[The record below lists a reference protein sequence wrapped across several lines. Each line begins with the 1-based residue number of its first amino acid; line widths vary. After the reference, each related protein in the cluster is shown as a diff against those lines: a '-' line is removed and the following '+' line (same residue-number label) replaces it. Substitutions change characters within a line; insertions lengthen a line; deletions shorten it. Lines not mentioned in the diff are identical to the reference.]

1 MSLSHRY
8 HNFSGITSAGDL
20 SDEINLD
27 DTEDAKLQS
36 FEDGYQAG
44 WEDAVKAH
52 EDAKDRIATDFAQ
65 NLQDMSFTFH
75 EAFAKLGLAMKPL
88 LSQIVTKVLPELSDK
103 SIAAHVLA
111 QMTELMAERSEN
123 AIEIAVAPENLNALK
138 EILRGQTNIP
148 FEVKAEPALGEGQVY
163 LRVNTDERE
172 INLEAVTAGMSD
184 ALDAFFQQIE
194 QETPDE

>member
-8 HNFSGITSAGDL
+8 HNFSGMTSAGDL
-20 SDEINLD
+20 SDEANLD
-27 DTEDAKLQS
+27 NAEDAKLQS

-75 EAFAKLGLAMKPL
+75 EAFAKLSLAMKPL

-103 SIAAHVLA
+103 SIAAHVLD
-111 QMTELMAERSEN
+111 QMTELMAVRSVN
-123 AIEIAVAPENLNALK
+123 AIEIAVAPENLDALT

-148 FEVKAEPALGEGQVY
+148 FEVKAESALGEGQVY
-163 LRVNTDERE
+163 LRVNADERE
-172 INLEAVTAGMSD
+172 VNFGAITAGMSD
-184 ALDAFFQQIE
+184 ALDAYFQQIE